1 LNNEEKMIAL
11 ITGASKGIGKA
22 IAFELASMGFDIWLN
37 YRSSDEQA
45 KEVADKIEEKGS
57 KAILLKFDVTKKDQV
72 DLALT
77 ELIEKQG
84 PPEVLVNNAGI
95 ARDGLMMWMPSEDW
109 TAVTE
114 TTLNGFFNVTKAVL
128 PAMLHRR
135 SGKIINIASVSGV
148 IGTPGQVNYSA
159 AKGGLVAATR
169 ALAKETAKRGL
180 CINCVAPGF
189 IETDMVKDLP
199 VAKIVK
205 MIPMQKIG
213 QPEDVAALVGFLASD
228 RSGYITGQIIGVNG
242 GIC

>member
-1 LNNEEKMIAL
+1 MIAL

-22 IAFELASMGFDIWLN
+22 IALELASMGFDIWLN

-72 DLALT
+72 GLALT

-95 ARDGLMMWMPSEDW
+95 ARDGLMMWMPFEDW
-109 TAVTE
+109 TAVTD

-148 IGTPGQVNYSA
+148 IGNPGQVNYSA

-199 VAKIVK
+199 VTEIVK

-228 RSGYITGQIIGVNG
+228 RAAYITGQIIGVNG
-242 GIC
+242 GVC